1 MSWYESVMNTLQLL
15 SNRELLDATRAL
27 AREACE
33 VEADLLVHLA
43 EIDERKLYLD
53 AAFPSLFAFCVGELA
68 FSEDAAYSRIL
79 VARAARRLPVVI
91 DALRSRRV
99 HLTGLRLLVPH
110 LIAENCEEVLARA
123 AGKSKRDVEELVARL
138 APQPPVAALVRKVL
152 AARMTPVSAPVL
164 PMAAAPAP
172 PPRPVVRPLA
182 EDSWKVQFTAND
194 LFRNKLRMAQD
205 LLRHRVRDGDLAAIF
220 ERALDLLIER
230 VKKQRFASGRSPR
243 TPAATKPSE
252 SRHVPAA
259 IRRAVY
265 DRDRGRC
272 AFVDESGRRCPETG
286 FLELDHVDG
295 YARTRAH
302 AADAMRVLCHAHN
315 QHAAELI
322 YGRAKMEASRAPK
335 ATPKQPRLL

>member
-138 APQPPVAALVRKVL
+138 APQPPVAAVVRKV
-152 AARMTPVSAPVL
+152 
-164 PMAAAPAP
+164 AAAPIATPALPLAIAP
-172 PPRPVVRPLA
+172 SLPRPVVRPLA
-182 EDSWKVQFTAND
+182 E
-194 LFRNKLRMAQD
+194 
-205 LLRHRVRDGDLAAIF
+205 
-220 ERALDLLIER
+220 
-230 VKKQRFASGRSPR
+230 
-243 TPAATKPSE
+243 
-252 SRHVPAA
+252 
-259 IRRAVY
+259 
-265 DRDRGRC
+265 
-272 AFVDESGRRCPETG
+272 
-286 FLELDHVDG
+286 
-295 YARTRAH
+295 
-302 AADAMRVLCHAHN
+302 
-315 QHAAELI
+315 
-322 YGRAKMEASRAPK
+322 
-335 ATPKQPRLL
+335 